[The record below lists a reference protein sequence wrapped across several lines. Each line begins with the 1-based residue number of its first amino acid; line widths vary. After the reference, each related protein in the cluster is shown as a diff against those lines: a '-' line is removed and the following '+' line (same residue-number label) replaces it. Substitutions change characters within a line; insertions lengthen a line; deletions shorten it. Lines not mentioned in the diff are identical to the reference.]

1 MMAKPLVSL
10 GIAAT
15 AFYAPVVP
23 LAMYLVYRNWWR
35 PPKLAWYPFILLSLM
50 RLASGPVL
58 IALANNI
65 ANEGLYI
72 AATFLLNVGVI
83 PLLLVNFGFVLIV
96 ITDNIRDRAQVKH
109 FSKIFRLALSLS
121 ICYLVVGSSLATIKP
136 SIARIFQLL
145 GYGFFALI
153 LLGLLARQVSF
164 LRKSH
169 ELIPSSRTVSM
180 LNHDDDKKNAPFL
193 LIRNVYGLLYYGTN
207 YYTLDSNGQYTAHQS
222 LWNPIAGNH
231 VAFALMGLLSEY
243 ISICVYFYVGFVIPS
258 K

>member
-1 MMAKPLVSL
+1 MAKPLVSL

-58 IALANNI
+58 ITLANNI
-65 ANEGLYI
+65 ANKGLYI

-83 PLLLVNFGFVLIV
+83 PLLLINFSFVLIMKRYAYSRMG
-96 ITDNIRDRAQVKH
+96 TRESAHRAQVKH

-121 ICYLVVGSSLATIKP
+121 ICYLIMGSSLATIKP
-136 SIARIFQLL
+136 SIARSFQLL
-145 GYGFFALI
+145 GYSFFALI

-169 ELIPSSRTVSM
+169 ELIPSSRTVATGA
-180 LNHDDDKKNAPFL
+180 LVTAPFL
-193 LIRNVYGLLYYGTN
+193 LIHNIT
-207 YYTLDSNGQYTAHQS
+207 QYTAHQS
-222 LWNPIAGNH
+222 LWNPITGNH

-243 ISICVYFYVGFVIPS
+243 ILICVYFYVGFVIPS

>member
-83 PLLLVNFGFVLIV
+83 PLLLVNSGFVLIV

-109 FSKIFRLALSLS
+109 FSKIIRLALSLS

-169 ELIPSSRTVSM
+169 ELIPSSRTLVTGA
-180 LNHDDDKKNAPFL
+180 LVAAPFL
-193 LIRNVYGLLYYGTN
+193 VVRNVYGLLYYGTN

-222 LWNPIAGNH
+222 LWNPITGNH

-243 ISICVYFYVGFVIPS
+243 VSICIYFYVGFAIPS

>member
-1 MMAKPLVSL
+1 M
-10 GIAAT
+10 
-15 AFYAPVVP
+15 
-23 LAMYLVYRNWWR
+23 
-35 PPKLAWYPFILLSLM
+35 
-50 RLASGPVL
+50 
-58 IALANNI
+58 
-65 ANEGLYI
+65 
-72 AATFLLNVGVI
+72 
-83 PLLLVNFGFVLIV
+83 
-96 ITDNIRDRAQVKH
+96 
-109 FSKIFRLALSLS
+109 S

-136 SIARIFQLL
+136 SIARSFQLL

-169 ELIPSSRTVSM
+169 ELIPSSRTVATGA
-180 LNHDDDKKNAPFL
+180 LVAAPFL

-222 LWNPIAGNH
+222 LWNPITGNH

-258 K
+258 KWGVPELPNSPGTKGECFSFRILNVFTYAGGATLGIL

>member
-58 IALANNI
+58 ITLANNI
-65 ANEGLYI
+65 ANKGLYI

-83 PLLLVNFGFVLIV
+83 PLLLINFSFVLIMKRYAYSRMGTRESARV

-121 ICYLVVGSSLATIKP
+121 ICYLIMGSSLATIKP
-136 SIARIFQLL
+136 SIARSFQLL
-145 GYGFFALI
+145 GYSFFALI

-169 ELIPSSRTVSM
+169 ELIPSSRTVATGALTATGS
-180 LNHDDDKKNAPFL
+180 
-193 LIRNVYGLLYYGTN
+193 T
-207 YYTLDSNGQYTAHQS
+207 QYTAHQS
-222 LWNPIAGNH
+222 LWNPITGNH
-231 VAFALMGLLSEY
+231 VAFALMGLLSEVQESAHSPGL
-243 ISICVYFYVGFVIPS
+243 IV
-258 K
+258 

>member
-83 PLLLVNFGFVLIV
+83 PLLLVNSGFVLIV
-96 ITDNIRDRAQVKH
+96 
-109 FSKIFRLALSLS
+109 
-121 ICYLVVGSSLATIKP
+121 
-136 SIARIFQLL
+136 
-145 GYGFFALI
+145 
-153 LLGLLARQVSF
+153 
-164 LRKSH
+164 
-169 ELIPSSRTVSM
+169 
-180 LNHDDDKKNAPFL
+180 
-193 LIRNVYGLLYYGTN
+193 
-207 YYTLDSNGQYTAHQS
+207 
-222 LWNPIAGNH
+222 
-231 VAFALMGLLSEY
+231 
-243 ISICVYFYVGFVIPS
+243 
-258 K
+258 